1 MGMKMEN
8 IITTVIWTVIGA
20 VVIGVVGSLIYF
32 RSKKSLIEKLDLNI
46 FAANAKNVDLLK
58 FQDVVA
64 FFKESK
70 RFAMLNANK
79 NILPVVLRE
88 KNADGTYIVIA
99 GLFDEKKDD
108 MVDIENS
115 SISYKVKSM
124 DSELSGHFGDKD
136 LVILR

>member
-1 MGMKMEN
+1 MKMEN

>member
-1 MGMKMEN
+1 MKMEN

-20 VVIGVVGSLIYF
+20 VVIGVIGSLIYF

-70 RFAMLNANK
+70 RFAMMKANK

>member
-1 MGMKMEN
+1 MLK
-8 IITTVIWTVIGA
+8 
-20 VVIGVVGSLIYF
+20 
-32 RSKKSLIEKLDLNI
+32 
-46 FAANAKNVDLLK
+46 ANAKEVDLLK

-79 NILPVVLRE
+79 NILPAVLRE
-88 KNADGTYIVIA
+88 KNADGTYFVIA

-115 SISYKVKSM
+115 CISYKVKSM
-124 DSELSGHFGDKD
+124 DSELTGYFGDKD

>member
-1 MGMKMEN
+1 MKMEN

-20 VVIGVVGSLIYF
+20 VVIGVVGSLIFF
-32 RSKKSLIEKLDLNI
+32 RAKKDPLAMLK
-46 FAANAKNVDLLK
+46 ANAKEVDLLK

-79 NILPVVLRE
+79 NILPAVLRE
-88 KNADGTYIVIA
+88 KNADGTYFVIA
-99 GLFDEKKDD
+99 CLFDEKKDD

-115 SISYKVKSM
+115 CISYKVKSM
-124 DSELSGHFGDKD
+124 DSELTGYFGDKD
-136 LVILR
+136 LVILRS

>member
-1 MGMKMEN
+1 MKMEN

-124 DSELSGHFGDKD
+124 DSELTGHFGDKD

>member
-20 VVIGVVGSLIYF
+20 VVIGVIGSLIYF

-70 RFAMLNANK
+70 RFAMMKANK

>member
-124 DSELSGHFGDKD
+124 DSELTGHFGDKD

>member
-1 MGMKMEN
+1 MKMEN
-8 IITTVIWTVIGA
+8 IITTVVWTVIGA
-20 VVIGVVGSLIYF
+20 VVIGVVGSLIFF
-32 RSKKSLIEKLDLNI
+32 RAKKDPLAMLK
-46 FAANAKNVDLLK
+46 ANAKEVDLLK

-79 NILPVVLRE
+79 NILPMVLRE

-115 SISYKVKSM
+115 CISYKVKSM
-124 DSELSGHFGDKD
+124 DSELTGHFGDKD

>member
-1 MGMKMEN
+1 MKMEN

-70 RFAMLNANK
+70 RFARLNANK

>member
-1 MGMKMEN
+1 MMK
-8 IITTVIWTVIGA
+8 
-20 VVIGVVGSLIYF
+20 
-32 RSKKSLIEKLDLNI
+32 
-46 FAANAKNVDLLK
+46 
-58 FQDVVA
+58 
-64 FFKESK
+64 
-70 RFAMLNANK
+70 ANK

>member
-8 IITTVIWTVIGA
+8 IITTVVWTVIGA

-58 FQDVVA
+58 LQDVVA

-115 SISYKVKSM
+115 CVSYKVKSM
-124 DSELSGHFGDKD
+124 DSELTGHFGDKD
-136 LVILR
+136 LIILR

>member
-1 MGMKMEN
+1 MKMEN
-8 IITTVIWTVIGA
+8 TITTVIWTVIGA
-20 VVIGVVGSLIYF
+20 VVIGVIGSLIYF

-70 RFAMLNANK
+70 RFAMMKANK